1 MLDGQVSVVSQ
12 VDMIAFTEAYSRDS
26 GEAGQQA
33 LRKATEA
40 AALQGWRVV
49 AIPSEFGEDV
59 SAADAL
65 DTLPHFPNIQPAIWI
80 GYIPTPERYLALQN
94 AALDKNIHLLND
106 LDAHLLSQEF
116 DRYFPFLEGL
126 TPKSLVLRSAEE
138 ADAAAEWLGF
148 PIFVR
153 GTVQSRKYKGLAAC
167 LAQDLAEFQVL
178 AAKLLETEDRSR
190 GRVIARQFIPL
201 RHVQQFQ
208 GFPQGR
214 EYRVFLLDGQVVSLG
229 YYWENQDPL
238 SRLSPA
244 EEAVVRNL
252 AVQAAQKIAARWV
265 AIDIG
270 QAETGAWWV
279 IEMGDAQFS
288 GFGQISALQL
298 LGELSRRLGE

>member
-1 MLDGQVSVVSQ
+1 
-12 VDMIAFTEAYSRDS
+12 MIAFTETYSRSS
-26 GEAGQQA
+26 GTGGLQA

-65 DTLPHFPNIQPAIWI
+65 DALPYFPEIQPAIWI
-80 GYIPTPERYLALQN
+80 GYIPTPDRYLALQN
-94 AALDKNIHLLND
+94 AALAKNIHLLND
-106 LDAHLLSQEF
+106 LDAHLLAQEF

-126 TPKSLVLRSAEE
+126 TPKSVILRSAEE
-138 ADAAAEWLGF
+138 AAAAAEWLGF

-167 LAQDLAEFQVL
+167 LAQNLSEFHIL
-178 AAKLLETEDRSR
+178 IAKLLETEDRSR
-190 GRVIARQFIPL
+190 GRVIARQFVPL
-201 RHVQQFQ
+201 RHVQEFQ

-214 EYRVFLLDGQVVSLG
+214 EYRVFLLDRQVISLG

-238 SRLSPA
+238 SRFSPA

-252 AVQAAQKIAARWV
+252 AMQSAERITSRWV

-270 QAETGAWWV
+270 QAETGDWWV

-298 LGELSRRLGE
+298 LGELGRRLKG

>member
-1 MLDGQVSVVSQ
+1 
-12 VDMIAFTEAYSRDS
+12 MIAFTEVYSRNS
-26 GEAGQQA
+26 GTGGLQA

-65 DTLPHFPNIQPAIWI
+65 DALPYFPEIQPAIWI
-80 GYIPTPERYLALQN
+80 GYIPTPDRYLALQN
-94 AALDKNIHLLND
+94 AALAKNIHLLND
-106 LDAHLLSQEF
+106 LDAHLLAQEF

-126 TPKSLVLRSAEE
+126 TPKSVILRSAEE
-138 ADAAAEWLGF
+138 AAAAAEWLGF

-167 LAQDLAEFQVL
+167 LAQNLSEFHIL
-178 AAKLLETEDRSR
+178 IAKLLETEDRSR
-190 GRVIARQFIPL
+190 GRVIARQFVPL
-201 RHVQQFQ
+201 RHVQEFQ

-214 EYRVFLLDGQVVSLG
+214 EYRVFLLDRQVISLG
-229 YYWENQDPL
+229 YYWENQDAL
-238 SRLSPA
+238 RRLSPA

-252 AVQAAQKIAARWV
+252 AMQSAERITSRWV

-270 QAETGAWWV
+270 QAETGDWWV

-298 LGELSRRLGE
+298 LGELGRRLKG